1 MVSTVQMC
9 VSVSVAFVCVVS
21 VYNSGIMGHVTLPRS
36 MVWLAFMVCVHS
48 FIQ

>member
-9 VSVSVAFVCVVS
+9 ASVSVAYVCMVS
-21 VYNSGIMGHVTLPRS
+21 VYNSGIMGHVTLPHY
-36 MVWLAFMVCVHS
+36 MVRLALMACVYS